1 MAAGTAPVRKIIHI
15 DMDCFFASVEMRR
28 HPEYIDV
35 PLAVGG
41 TPEERGVLSTCNY
54 PARKF
59 GLHSAMATALAK
71 KLCSKLVLLPV
82 DFAAYKEESR
92 AITAIFR
99 RYTHRIEPLSLDEA
113 FLDVTMNML
122 HDGSATLLAQE
133 IRRVIFEERGL
144 TASAGIAPNKY
155 LAKVASDWNKPDG
168 QFTIAPDQVGAF
180 AAVLPVGKV
189 PGVGKVSEKRM
200 LGMGI
205 RTCGDLLQFS
215 KEEMQERFGSFGDE
229 LYDFARGIDERPV
242 NTERDRKSISTEST
256 FAKDISGAEP
266 CHKELRTLYLELLAR
281 ISRAKDVKVNGP
293 VFHCFVKIKYGNFQ
307 QTTIE
312 KAFPD
317 MALSRFESL
326 FLERY
331 KAPRPVRLLGVGI
344 RLADDADDDN
354 NDGKPKD
361 GPQQQLSLEF

>member
-1 MAAGTAPVRKIIHI
+1 MATDAKPVRKIIHI

-28 HPEYIDV
+28 HPEFREV

-59 GLHSAMATALAK
+59 GLHSAMATAFAK
-71 KLCSKLVLLPV
+71 KRCPGLVLLPV
-82 DFAAYKEESR
+82 DFPAYKEESR
-92 AITAIFR
+92 AITEIFR

-133 IRRVIFEERGL
+133 IREVIFKERGL
-144 TASAGIAPNKY
+144 TASAGIAPNKF

-168 QFTIAPDQVGAF
+168 QFTVAPDQVGAF
-180 AAVLPVGKV
+180 AAALPVGKV
-189 PGVGKVSEKRM
+189 PGVGKVSERR
-200 LGMGI
+200 LLEMGI
-205 RTCGDLLQFS
+205 KVCGDLLPFS
-215 KEEMQERFGSFGDE
+215 KEDMRKRFGSFGND

-242 NTERDRKSISTEST
+242 NTERDRKSISTEDT
-256 FAKDISGAEP
+256 FAKDIAGAEA
-266 CHKELRTLYLELLAR
+266 CRRELRTLYLNLLAR
-281 ISRAKDVKVNGP
+281 ISRAKDVKAEGP
-293 VFHCFVKIKYGNFQ
+293 VYHCFVKIKYGNFQ

-312 KAFPD
+312 KVFPD
-317 MALSRFESL
+317 MALSRFEAL

-344 RLADDADDDN
+344 RLADGEDGDN
-354 NDGKPKD
+354 GDKKENE
-361 GPQQQLSLEF
+361 PQRQLSLEL